1 MPAPTQTNQPGGRTR
16 RRPRT
21 RYGVQ
26 LLEKQQLKQIFGVR
40 EEQLRKYFVK
50 AQRVA
55 GETGPKLVSLL
66 ESRLDNAVF
75 RAGIAQTRPQARQM
89 ASHRFFTVNGRA
101 VDVPS
106 YQLSPGDVVQV
117 RESKRASSY
126 FTNFDK
132 RMQNVRVPS
141 WLTPVDAKKFSFTVS
156 AVPTHEEANLG
167 VDIRAVVEF
176 FAR

>member
-1 MPAPTQTNQPGGRTR
+1 MPAPTQTPNQAGGRTR

-26 LLEKQQLKQIFGVR
+26 LLEKQQLKQIFGIR
-40 EEQLRKYFVK
+40 EEQLRRYFLK

-55 GETGPKLVSLL
+55 GETGPELVSLL
-66 ESRLDNAVF
+66 EARLDNAIF

-89 ASHRFFTVNGRA
+89 ASHKFFSINGRS
-101 VDVPS
+101 VNIPS
-106 YQLSPGDVVQV
+106 YKLSIGDVVEI
-117 RESKRASSY
+117 REGKRDASY
-126 FTNFDK
+126 FSNFDK
-132 RMQNVRVPS
+132 RMQNARIPS
-141 WLTPVDAKKFSFTVS
+141 WLTVNPSEFSFTVT
-156 AVPTHEEANLG
+156 AMPTHDEANLG